1 MTIDGGHNQAE
12 HINRYSR
19 EFMGRALQP
28 DIVDA
33 IEYAG
38 FTRKLPAHLRDVGY
52 ILSTSLRESCPVGVL
67 EGVASGA
74 VPVVREWPVFARL
87 DAAHQLFPERF
98 VFNTAAEAAT
108 IIEANRAERM
118 GRAAEAKEEMADL
131 FSVEHTEGRL
141 VEAILGRA

>member
-1 MTIDGGHNQAE
+1 MAS
-12 HINRYSR
+12 SR
-19 EFMGRALQP
+19 SNGKKLSDKQ
-28 DIVDA
+28 IVDSVM
-33 IEYAG
+33 ELVQ
-38 FTRKLPAHLRDVGY
+38 TLPEVVKDLPAHLRDVGY

-118 GRAAEAKEEMADL
+118 GRAAEAKEDMADL